1 MPRDKHR
8 FNRWGKLKIGQML
21 RQKHIADTIIDEALA
36 TLPEEQSDTICL
48 SLLQQKNKSLKE
60 DDLYKRKQSFFRFA
74 LSRGF
79 VTRPLVDAFVSC
91 WDEFIPCH

>member
-1 MPRDKHR
+1 
-8 FNRWGKLKIGQML
+8 ML

-60 DDLYKRKQSFFRFA
+60 DDLYKRKAKLFRFA

-79 VTRPLVDAFVSC
+79 DYETISRCVRQLLG
-91 WDEFIPCH
+91 